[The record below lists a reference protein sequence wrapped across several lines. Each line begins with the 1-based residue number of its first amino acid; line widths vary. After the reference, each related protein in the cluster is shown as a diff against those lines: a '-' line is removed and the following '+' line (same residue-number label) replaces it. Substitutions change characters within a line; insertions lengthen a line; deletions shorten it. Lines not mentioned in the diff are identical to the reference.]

1 MPEISSEE
9 FQRILFEIIN
19 EYAPS
24 DLVMLV
30 PDIYSDVVEH
40 FNNEV
45 IERFE
50 AEQED
55 TGAGD

>member
-1 MPEISSEE
+1 MPEISSED

-24 DLVMLV
+24 DLVTMV
-30 PDIYSDVVEH
+30 PDIYSDVCEH

-50 AEQED
+50 EEQSD
-55 TGAGD
+55 ATD